1 LHELVL
7 ITRVQTLF
15 PSVAQKEVGKAIRKI
30 FMLMSTDLESLLKIV
45 MFFQKRTKVDDYL
58 RCGYPQV

>member
-1 LHELVL
+1 
-7 ITRVQTLF
+7 
-15 PSVAQKEVGKAIRKI
+15 
-30 FMLMSTDLESLLKIV
+30 MLMSTDLESLLKIV